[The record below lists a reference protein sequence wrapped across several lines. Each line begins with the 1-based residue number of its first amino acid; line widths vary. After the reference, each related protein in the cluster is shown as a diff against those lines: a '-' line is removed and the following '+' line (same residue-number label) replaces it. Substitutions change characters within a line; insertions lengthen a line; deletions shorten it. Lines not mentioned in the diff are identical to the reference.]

1 MNRKGLLECLIWI
14 MRKIKIT
21 WYHFRWCPCCYSKDA
36 VVWKH
41 VSPVFLHEPL
51 SSWVISFSD
60 LKNISGVTSCI
71 LFSLH
76 RPLQPKKQTTLSY
89 EYQAKV
95 SVAAFF
101 FFNIFIW
108 HLLVYVRCCRLLSS
122 WKFALLSQ
130 NRTAKLLCGSTNE
143 CLWISWAGDWGILPG
158 TNSLGGKNTICRKHN
173 INYFIVA

>member
-1 MNRKGLLECLIWI
+1 MNHYHPGQFPFQIS
-14 MRKIKIT
+14 KISVELP
-21 WYHFRWCPCCYSKDA
+21 H
-36 VVWKH
+36 
-41 VSPVFLHEPL
+41 VFLFL
-51 SSWVISFSD
+51 SI
-60 LKNISGVTSCI
+60 
-71 LFSLH
+71 
-76 RPLQPKKQTTLSY
+76 PLQPKKQTTLSY

-130 NRTAKLLCGSTNE
+130 NRTAKLLCGSMNE